1 MMLAP
6 ARYFSGR
13 REHPSNKIFMTR
25 PKLRWR
31 FSGKSARMLSAAH
44 AARLARTSP
53 DFQRLPSAERQE
65 FISAKEA
72 AEWLGIPLRSLNLYV
87 QRGLLPSYKLGR
99 HRLFR
104 RNELRSAITGSWL
117 ASRADILR

>member
-1 MMLAP
+1 MP
-6 ARYFSGR
+6 
-13 REHPSNKIFMTR
+13 R

-31 FSGKSARMLSAAH
+31 FADKPAPLLNAAH
-44 AARLARTSP
+44 ASRLVRSTP
-53 DFQRLPSAERQE
+53 DVATRSTTEPPE
-65 FISAKEA
+65 FINAKQA

-104 RNELRSAITGSWL
+104 RHELRSAITASRL
-117 ASRADILR
+117 PSRADILR